1 MATIGITRFE
11 FLKMLPGLRK
21 RLKRSLSCGNLDVVE
36 GLITVGWLCGN
47 FSRAADDQ
55 YEIMFRTI
63 EQSFY
68 KTAEILAKEEKM
80 AKIEL
85 GITVGEIM
93 SMLPEVIAEGW
104 KSYSDDKKITVDEA
118 LLLVATILREMAEA
132 ADDPKVGDFFVA
144 QAEAMEALAP
154 FFVEEEPV

>member
-1 MATIGITRFE
+1 
-11 FLKMLPGLRK
+11 
-21 RLKRSLSCGNLDVVE
+21 VVE
-36 GLITVGWLCGN
+36 GLITVGWICGK

-85 GITVGEIM
+85 GISVSEIM
-93 SMLPEVIAEGW
+93 SMLPEVLSEAW
-104 KSYSDDKKITVDEA
+104 KSYSDDKKISVDEA
-118 LLLVATILREMAEA
+118 LLLVGVILREMAEA
-132 ADDPKVGDFFVA
+132 ADDPRVSDFFVA
-144 QAEAMEALAP
+144 QAEALEALVP